1 MVLMT
6 MIARLADALPLSA
19 SVHDDTHV
27 QAGRSMVEYQ
37 NQAKQLFK
45 KMNSNSPVRGSV
57 ETGAYLF
64 QFVFFSNNYSF
75 FSKISN
81 LNFKY

>member
-19 SVHDDTHV
+19 SVHDDTHI

-37 NQAKQLFK
+37 NQAKQLFRR
-45 KMNSNSPVRGSV
+45 MNHNSPTRGSV
-57 ETGAYLF
+57 ETGPFLF
-64 QFVFFSNNYSF
+64 Q
-75 FSKISN
+75 
-81 LNFKY
+81 

>member
-6 MIARLADALPLSA
+6 KIARLSDALPLSA

-37 NQAKQLFK
+37 NQAKQLFRR
-45 KMNSNSPVRGSV
+45 MNQNSPVRGSV
-57 ETGAYLF
+57 ETGPFLF
-64 QFVFFSNNYSF
+64 QYVFAFCCPDHMTLPYRPS
-75 FSKISN
+75 
-81 LNFKY
+81 